1 MKSNLHDIEVQIHA
15 ITDKACLVSL
25 GDRAKAVWIP
35 KSQAELDQS
44 SDIAPTGILTAPE
57 WLLLD
62 KGLI

>member
-1 MKSNLHDIEVQIHA
+1 MKSDLHDIEVQIHS
-15 ITDKACLVSL
+15 ITDKAVLVSL
-25 GDRAKAVWIP
+25 GDRTKAVWMP

-44 SDIAPTGILTAPE
+44 SPTAATGILTAPE